1 MSSRKALTGA
11 VALLAAIAVL
21 PAGAASADET
31 FGVPGEPTEVV
42 GGLSMPWAI
51 GWLPDG
57 KSALVT
63 ERDSFVVSLVT
74 VEGERTELGE
84 VPETET
90 TGNEGGL
97 MGVAVSPK
105 WDGTSNTDVFFMH
118 TSSDGNRIAKMAFDG
133 QALSDYAPIVQGI
146 EKNTNHNGGRLA
158 FGPDGFLY
166 ATAGD
171 AQNGDSAQDQDS
183 LNGKILRF
191 DTAGQPAPDNPFGT
205 VVYSMGH
212 RNPQGLAWDADG
224 RLWSSELGD
233 GQTDELNLIEAGN
246 NYGWPIC
253 EGECNEEGM
262 TNPKA
267 TWSTS
272 EASPSGLGIVGS
284 TAFMGALRGER
295 LWRIEL
301 NGTEAGE
308 ITSHF
313 EGSYGRMRA
322 VNAVPGA
329 NAIWITTSNGSGDQ
343 ILRSEITD

>member
-1 MSSRKALTGA
+1 MSPRKALTGA
-11 VALLAAIAVL
+11 VALLAAVAVL
-21 PAGAASADET
+21 PGAASADET
-31 FGVPGEPTEVV
+31 RGVPGEPTEVV
-42 GGLSMPWAI
+42 GGLSYPWAI

-63 ERDSFVVSLVT
+63 ERDTFVVSLVT
-74 VEGERTELGE
+74 VDGQRTEIGA

-97 MGVAVSPK
+97 MGVAVSPQ
-105 WDGTSNTDVFFMH
+105 WDGSSNTDVFFMQS
-118 TSSDGNRIAKMAFDG
+118 SSDGNRVAKMAFDG
-133 QALSDYAPIVQGI
+133 QALSDYTPIVQGI

-171 AQNGDSAQDQDS
+171 AENGDNAQDQDS

-191 DTAGQPAPDNPFGT
+191 TTAGEPAPDNPFGT
-205 VVYSMGH
+205 LVYSMGH

-224 RLWSSELGD
+224 NLWSAELGQD
-233 GQTDELNLIEAGN
+233 TFDELNLIEAGK
-246 NYGWPIC
+246 NYGWPNC
-253 EGECNEEGM
+253 EGECDDPAY

-267 TWSTS
+267 TWSTA
-272 EASPSGLGIVGS
+272 EASPSGVAIVGS
-284 TAFMGALRGER
+284 TVFMGALRGER

-313 EGSYGRMRA
+313 EGTYGRMRA
-322 VNAVPGA
+322 VSLIPGT

-343 ILRSEITD
+343 ILRSEIS

>member
-1 MSSRKALTGA
+1 MSPRKALTGA
-11 VALLAAIAVL
+11 VALFAAVAVL
-21 PAGAASADET
+21 PGAASADDT
-31 FGVPGEPTEVV
+31 RGVPGEPTEVV
-42 GGLSMPWAI
+42 GNLAYPWAI

-63 ERDSFVVSLVT
+63 ERDTFMVSLVT
-74 VEGERTELGE
+74 VDGQRTEIGE

-90 TGNEGGL
+90 TDGEGGL

-105 WDGTSNTDVFFMH
+105 WDGSSNTDVFFMH
-118 TSSDGNRIAKMAFDG
+118 TSSDGNRVAKMSFDG
-133 QALSDYAPIVQGI
+133 SALSGYTPIVHGI
-146 EKNTNHNGGRLA
+146 EKNRFHNGGRLA
-158 FGPDGFLY
+158 FGPDGYLY

-171 AQNGDSAQDQDS
+171 AQNPDNAQNQDS

-191 DTAGQPAPDNPFGT
+191 DTAGKPAPDNPFGT
-205 VVYSMGH
+205 LVYSMGH

-224 RLWSSELGD
+224 NLWSAELGQD
-233 GQTDELNLIEAGN
+233 TWDELNLIQSGK
-246 NYGWPIC
+246 NYGWPNC
-253 EGECNEEGM
+253 EGDCDDPAY

-267 TWSTS
+267 TWATS
-272 EASPSGLGIVGS
+272 EASPSGVAIVGS
-284 TAFMGALRGER
+284 TVFMGALRGER

-313 EGSYGRMRA
+313 EGTFGRMRA
-322 VNAVPGA
+322 VNTVPGT

-343 ILRSEITD
+343 ILRSEIS